1 MLRPSTRDA
10 LRILLMTAVLCAGW
24 QGLVS
29 VRGLK
34 ADFGESNYTANRIR
48 LEEYLLRPAAPRH
61 VLIGS
66 SLSGRL
72 QPEFFA
78 GTALEDFVTLGLDG
92 SIPLV
97 GIEALSRRP
106 DLPEVVFI
114 ETYLMARPWKA
125 NDQVLV
131 DGMESVG
138 MKLAREIPLFRASH
152 RPSSVL
158 YNAIKQRRG
167 LEESGGPP
175 RTNAPAS
182 ILPGPAWDA
191 APVDPEMLA
200 RWRGVMEELRG
211 KGIRV
216 VLVDL
221 PMGETTMPGERR
233 GADLPEMLVEEFGL
247 RRLDVAREW
256 FRRGWLPVY
265 TDGRHLDAGSARWT
279 ARLLVELLE

>member
-1 MLRPSTRDA
+1 MLRPPTRDA
-10 LRILLMTAVLCAGW
+10 IRILLLAAVLCAGW
-24 QGLVS
+24 QGLVR
-29 VRGLK
+29 VAGWK
-34 ADFGESNYTANRIR
+34 ADFGESNFTANRIR

-72 QPEFFA
+72 QAEFFD
-78 GTALEDFVTLGLDG
+78 GTSLQDFVTLGLDG

-114 ETYLMARPWKA
+114 ETYLMSRAWKA

-158 YNAIKQRRG
+158 YNSIKRRRG
-167 LEESGGPP
+167 SEGSGGPP
-175 RTNAPAS
+175 QTNAAAS
-182 ILPGPAWDA
+182 QVPGPTWDA
-191 APVDPEMLA
+191 TPVDPEILT
-200 RWRGVMEELRG
+200 RWRGVMEGLRA

-233 GADLPEMLVEEFGL
+233 GVDLPELLVKEFGV

-265 TDGRHLDAGSARWT
+265 TDGRHLDAGSAGWT
-279 ARLLVELLE
+279 ARLLAEMAE